1 MGWKWEDRRWEREDG
16 SSKFLLIIPRLR
28 DKKSSTINPVL
39 SRLLQL
45 LIINFSLLIKDTF
58 PPIPLV
64 NSF

>member
-1 MGWKWEDRRWEREDG
+1 MGWKCEDRRWEREDESG
-16 SSKFLLIIPRLR
+16 KFLLIIPRLR
-28 DKKSSTINPVL
+28 DKKSSIINPVL

-58 PPIPLV
+58 PPIPLA